1 MNTPGFT
8 AEASLE
14 RTATFYGMIN
24 PAKATFTGKAVTPA
38 LPIIDSIFR
47 GARCVA
53 ACTLCVLAGGVGS
66 SCWVCRNCII
76 IATSV
81 QAKM

>member
-14 RTATFYGMIN
+14 KRATFYGMIN
-24 PAKATFTGKAVTPA
+24 PAKVTLAGQTVTPA
-38 LPIIDSIFR
+38 LPIIDSILR

-53 ACTLCVLAGGVGS
+53 ACTLCALAGGVGPN
-66 SCWVCRNCII
+66 CWVCRNCII